1 MIKVKSEKSSVFVN
15 IAFRPPLFEWH
26 SVPARFFKMIYDAL
40 SSELAINT
48 NDFSVNTS
56 NSLGDVVVRYNVFN
70 GACCINLSAEKLSM
84 EFPNLLSGEYLLAGQ
99 IMQAVESSFPIQFSE
114 CQYSS
119 IQYTSYEHATI
130 VDGSSASDYLERY
143 AIQSV
148 ERLSEETG
156 GVIEIMG
163 RFAITDSNEAWR
175 ALCTVEKSAVFE
187 SALFTHFDVTLTDV
201 ETSDA
206 FKTKLDKLMHVTK
219 KCTSG
224 LDIEWE
230 YAE

>member
-26 SVPARFFKMIYDAL
+26 NVPTRFFEMIYDAL
-40 SSELAINT
+40 TSELVINPR
-48 NDFSVNTS
+48 DFNVNTS
-56 NSLGDVVVRYNVFN
+56 SSLGDVVVRYNVF
-70 GACCINLSAEKLSM
+70 GGECCVNLSAEKLSM
-84 EFPNLLSGEYLLAGQ
+84 EFPNLLTGEYLLAGQ
-99 IMQAVESSFPIQFSE
+99 IMQAVESSFPVKFPE

-119 IQYTSYEHATI
+119 IQYTAYEHATI
-130 VDGSSASDYLERY
+130 VDGSSATDYLERY

-148 ERLSEETG
+148 ERLSKETG
-156 GVIEIMG
+156 GVIELMG
-163 RFAITDSNEAWR
+163 RFAITDSDEAWR
-175 ALCTVEKSAVFE
+175 ALCTVERSAVFE
-187 SALFTHFDVTLTDV
+187 NALFTHFDVTLTNV
-201 ETSDA
+201 VTSDA

-230 YAE
+230 HAE